1 MKKLDPECSEFA
13 ELIDEDALYID
24 KSLLICDAL
33 TYFHHHTKAYIRPKG
48 FGKTTNLS
56 MLEEYLDVRREGT
69 QRFDGLEISK
79 PEHSKFWVHKN
90 SHNVISL
97 NMKDCVGDG
106 WEEFIHKYGR
116 MMSRAYIEHLECIP
130 DAIDPL
136 DKERFDRIIS
146 ETAPED
152 ELYFALYELTETLRK
167 YNRLRTTVLIDDYD
181 MPVIANMGKE
191 SAQKILRFITRVFS
205 NALED
210 NGYVTNA
217 VITATT
223 HAEYETMFFGP
234 LLIEKTDVIW
244 CSEDFHGFTEAETK
258 MILKEAGHPDRIDEV
273 REWYGGY
280 RLNDHEMYNPYSVMR
295 YVANGCCEPEPY
307 WGDSTKDLLD
317 YTLDMAAR
325 YHPTLIARLL
335 NSDVEDEWT
344 FRGLGTD
351 DLVRNYSDWTV
362 LTSTGYLT
370 AENVGEIR
378 YRFSIPNREVR
389 TVLRHAVIQSA
400 FENPDACSVFHEMLM
415 SARSTAI
422 ADALEQIVRR
432 QGPFQG
438 DCPPGLLMAAILE
451 YLSDIYTISV
461 VAGRI
466 GYVFTATSDDPARP
480 DVMMRWE
487 CTCFDGHLEERA
499 EDQLRMIHDS
509 ALQLNTEKDTVLAGI
524 GFSKRDSCVKT
535 MIVEGGRMA

>member
-1 MKKLDPECSEFA
+1 MKKLDPECSEFSR
-13 ELIDEDALYID
+13 LIDERALYVD

-33 TYFHHHTKAYIRPKG
+33 TYFHHCTKAYIRPKG

-56 MLEEYLDVRREGT
+56 MLEEYLDVRRKGT

-90 SHNVISL
+90 SHNVIRL
-97 NMKDCVGDG
+97 NMKDCVGNG
-106 WEEFIHKYGR
+106 WEEFIHKFGH
-116 MMSRAYIEHLECIP
+116 MMSKAYIEHLDDVPIIP
-130 DAIDPL
+130 ERR
-136 DKERFDRIIS
+136 ERFNRIIS
-146 ETAPED
+146 ETATED
-152 ELYFALYELTETLRK
+152 ELLFALYLLTRTLRK
-167 YNRLRTTVLIDDYD
+167 HNRLRTTVLIDDYD
-181 MPVIANMGKE
+181 MPVIANMGNE
-191 SAQKILRFITRVFS
+191 SAKKILEYITHVFS
-205 NALED
+205 KALED
-210 NGYVTNA
+210 NEYITNA

-223 HAEYETMFFGP
+223 HAEFETMFFGP

-244 CSEDFHGFTEAETK
+244 CSEDSHGFTEAETK
-258 MILKEAGHPDRIDEV
+258 MILEETGHTDRLDEV

-335 NSDVEDEWT
+335 NSDVEDKWT
-344 FRGLGTD
+344 FRGLGTES
-351 DLVRNYSDWTV
+351 LVRNYRDWTV

-389 TVLRHAVIQSA
+389 TVLRRAVIQSA

-415 SARSTAI
+415 NDGDAAI
-422 ADALEQIVRR
+422 ISALEKVIHR
-432 QGPFQG
+432 QDPFQG
-438 DCPPGLLMAAILE
+438 DCPPGLLMAAVLE
-451 YLSDIYTISV
+451 CLSDIYTIRV
-461 VAGRI
+461 DAGRI
-466 GYVFTATSDDPARP
+466 GYMFTAVSDDPSRP
-480 DVMMRWE
+480 DVMMKWE
-487 CTCFDGHLEERA
+487 YTCFDGYLEERA